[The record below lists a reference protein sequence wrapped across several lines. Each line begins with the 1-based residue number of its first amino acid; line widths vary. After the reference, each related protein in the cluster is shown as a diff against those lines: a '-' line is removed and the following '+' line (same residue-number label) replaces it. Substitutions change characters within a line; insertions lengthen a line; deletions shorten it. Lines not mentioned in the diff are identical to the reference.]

1 MGGGCLMPNHQLPS
15 PLRLPLL
22 TSSSLTTLGKLHL
35 TQRHQAGQ
43 LVPILVLVILF
54 VVFVLL
60 VLVLLVLVLVVLVLV
75 LVVLVLVLV
84 LLVRMLRVPV
94 MVLVLQQVLCPPA
107 RV

>member
-1 MGGGCLMPNHQLPS
+1 MGGGCLLPSHQLPS
-15 PLRLPLL
+15 PLRLSLL

-60 VLVLLVLVLVVLVLV
+60 VLVLVLLVLV